1 MTGFIKAL
9 ILVPV
14 GFIVILLAIA
24 NRAPVTI
31 SFDPF
36 SAASDP
42 LFALTTPLWLA
53 LLCTLAIGVL
63 IGGCAAWLAQ
73 GRHRKLERQ
82 YKREADQLRREV
94 EAARAAPPALTTG
107 DGVRG

>member
-9 ILVPV
+9 ILAPI
-14 GFIVILLAIA
+14 GFVVILLAIA
-24 NRAPVTI
+24 NRTPVTI

-36 SAASDP
+36 SSADP
-42 LFALTTPLWLA
+42 LLSFSAPLWLT
-53 LLCTLAIGVL
+53 LLATLAVGVL

-82 YKREADQLRREV
+82 YKREADNLRREV
-94 EAARAAPPALTTG
+94 EAARAAPPAIQTG
-107 DGVRG
+107 EAARG

>member
-14 GFIVILLAIA
+14 GFVVILLAIA

-36 SAASDP
+36 SSTDP
-42 LFALTTPLWLA
+42 LFAFSAPLWLT
-53 LLCTLAIGVL
+53 LLCTLAVGVL

-73 GRHRKLERQ
+73 SRHRKLERQ
-82 YKREADQLRREV
+82 YKREADHLRREV
-94 EAARAAPPALTTG
+94 ETARAAPPALTTG
-107 DGVRG
+107 EVVRG